1 MKIVVLDGQALN
13 PGDLSWDGVAQLGD
27 LTVHPRTTAA
37 EVLERAAGADILLS
51 NKVPLP
57 AAAIQALPKLKMTS
71 VLATGYNVIDTAA
84 ARKRPAAQGGTVLV
98 SNVPVYGTDSV
109 AQFVFALLLEMC
121 HHIGHHDRAVHQGE
135 WAKRDWCFWDTPL
148 VELAGKTLG
157 IVGYGRI
164 GQRVG
169 AIGKAF
175 GMKILGHSRRQLEPE
190 SSDFAW
196 ASVDELFAKSDV
208 VSLHVPL
215 TPENRGFVNARLL

>member
-57 AAAIQALPKLKMTS
+57 AAAIQALPKLKLIS

-84 ARKRPAAQGGTVLV
+84 ARSRPAAQGGPVVV
-98 SNVPVYGTDSV
+98 SNVPIYGTDSV
-109 AQFVFALLLEMC
+109 AQFVFALLLELC
-121 HHIGHHDRAVHQGE
+121 HHVGDHSRAVHEGE
-135 WAKRDWCFWDTPL
+135 WARRTWCFWDTPL

-164 GQRVG
+164 GQRVA
-169 AIGKAF
+169 AIGRAF
-175 GMKILGHSRRQLEPE
+175 GMKILASSRRQTEPE
-190 SSDFAW
+190 SEHFGW
-196 ASVDELFAKSDV
+196 ASLDELFAQSDAI
-208 VSLHVPL
+208 S
-215 TPENRGFVNARLL
+215 